1 MVFVNHMIAYVHFL
15 HNKHSLLILGKS
27 QDSEVFLAASCILHH
42 KTRVL
47 TFTEVFGHEDPI
59 SFADI
64 IIEHFSFTQ
73 VNSSELKNL
82 KTVGVMLDQ
91 HCWLLKICDKKHD
104 GAHFLRF
111 WCGIRRFWWPI
122 RNVGDGNC
130 ILVTFNSGWCQFKNE
145 ISSMTINVGFGE
157 RFRIVILGIFSVNF
171 YLFWYFITQHLF
183 ESLYLRYEDMM
194 LCFYNSSMLVTL

>member
-1 MVFVNHMIAYVHFL
+1 MKMVWKSQTWSIAGSTDIWLYKDYYRICQYLPVFRLTLLFPLNLLLIKHTYSWTKIYGQQMVFVNHMIAYVHFL

-64 IIEHFSFTQ
+64 IIEHFIFTR

-82 KTVGVMLDQ
+82 
-91 HCWLLKICDKKHD
+91 
-104 GAHFLRF
+104 
-111 WCGIRRFWWPI
+111 
-122 RNVGDGNC
+122 
-130 ILVTFNSGWCQFKNE
+130 
-145 ISSMTINVGFGE
+145 
-157 RFRIVILGIFSVNF
+157 
-171 YLFWYFITQHLF
+171 
-183 ESLYLRYEDMM
+183 
-194 LCFYNSSMLVTL
+194 